1 MAHYILTIDAGTT
14 GVQVSLFDT
23 TDFTMHGNNKIS
35 FTQHFPHPGYVEHD
49 PNEIWNVTCQSIEQ
63 ACNLAKEKNNKF
75 SKNDICG
82 IGITNQ
88 RETCLAW
95 NLATHESPFHAIVW
109 QDRRTANACDKIKK
123 NHSLSKKIHKITGLV
138 ADPYF
143 SATKMRWILYSH
155 EIIQSWAKKRELA
168 LGTIDSFLI
177 WKLTNHKM
185 FVTDHTNASRTML
198 YDLQSGDYNDDLLTF
213 FRIKRHYLAKILPS
227 IGEFGKTKNL
237 SCLPDGIPICST
249 LGDQQA
255 ALYGQL
261 CTRNGNSK
269 ITFGTGAFI
278 LMNTGVDPISSSHGL
293 LTTVACSTTHKRTF
307 ALEGSAF
314 IAGDA
319 MRFMA
324 DTFGWF
330 QRSAE
335 SEDLAIQDD
344 RDENILFIPALA
356 GLGSP
361 YWNPHAKGTLFG
373 LTRGATK
380 SQIARSILEG
390 IALQNILLMKYI
402 QKDSG
407 MKISKLCVDGG
418 GSANNFMMQFQA
430 DVFQTK
436 LIRPSNIQTTSLG
449 VALAAYEALY
459 RCKPSYHP
467 SEKIFF
473 PKMAKL
479 ETKKII
485 HKWMQAVECINEF
498 YSAEGLNIKKK

>member
-1 MAHYILTIDAGTT
+1 MSHYILTIDAGTT

-23 TDFTMHGNNKIS
+23 NNFAMYGNNKIS
-35 FTQHFPHPGYVEHD
+35 FTQYFPQPGHVEHD
-49 PNEIWNVTCQSIEQ
+49 PNEIWKVTCHAIEE
-63 ACNLAKEKNNKF
+63 ACDLVKNKNQNF

-88 RETCLAW
+88 RETCLGW
-95 NLATHESPFHAIVW
+95 NLKTHAVPFNAIVW
-109 QDRRTANACDKIKK
+109 QDRRTANVCDQIKK
-123 NHSLSKKIHKITGLV
+123 NAYLSKKIQKITGLV

-143 SATKMRWILYSH
+143 SATKMQWLLRHYEDLRLWG
-155 EIIQSWAKKRELA
+155 KKNELA

-177 WKLTNHKM
+177 WKLTDHTV
-185 FVTDHTNASRTML
+185 FATDHTNASRTML
-198 YDLQSGDYNDDLLTF
+198 YDLKTGDYHDDLLKF
-213 FRIKRHYLAKILPS
+213 FHIKRQYLANILPS

-237 SCLPDGIPICST
+237 SCLPDGIPICSA

-261 CTRNGNSK
+261 CAKKGNSK

-278 LMNTGVDPISSSHGL
+278 LMNTGLQPITSSHGL
-293 LTTVACSTTHKRTF
+293 LTTVACSTAQKRTF

-324 DTFGWF
+324 DSFGWF
-330 QRSAE
+330 KRSSE
-335 SEDLAIQDD
+335 SEALAIQDE
-344 RDENILFIPALA
+344 RDDGILFIPALA

-380 SQIARSILEG
+380 SQIARAILEG
-390 IALQNILLMKYI
+390 VALQNVLLMKYI

-407 MKISKLCVDGG
+407 IKLSKLCVDGG

-430 DVFQTK
+430 DILQTK
-436 LIRPSNIQTTSLG
+436 LLRPKNIQTTSLG

-459 RCKPSYHP
+459 QCKPSYFP

-473 PKMAKL
+473 NKMPKTQS
-479 ETKKII
+479 TKTVQ
-485 HKWMQAVECINEF
+485 KWMRAVECVNNF
-498 YSAEGLNIKKK
+498 YSS